1 VRSPIADD
9 VAFVERLAR
18 GNVLVL
24 PGKVFELPEWFRI
37 SLTAN
42 DDMVER
48 ALESFERALK
58 PTLTATA

>member
-1 VRSPIADD
+1 M
-9 VAFVERLAR
+9 
-18 GNVLVL
+18 

-48 ALESFERALK
+48 ALHGFELALRT
-58 PTLTATA
+58 TLTATA